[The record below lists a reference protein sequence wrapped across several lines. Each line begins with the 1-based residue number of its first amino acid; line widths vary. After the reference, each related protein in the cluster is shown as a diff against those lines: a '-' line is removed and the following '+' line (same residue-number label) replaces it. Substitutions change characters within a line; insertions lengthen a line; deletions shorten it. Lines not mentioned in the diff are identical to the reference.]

1 MGKGFSISER
11 QKASADDDLKVY
23 RLISYLKPVNELTA
37 TQLIYWLK
45 IQTKLSQKTIHT
57 YLNNLNFMVQPF
69 KNTRSRYYF

>member
-1 MGKGFSISER
+1 MGFSSSER
-11 QKASADDDLKVY
+11 QKASVDDDLKVY

-37 TQLIYWLK
+37 PQLIYWLK

-57 YLNNLNFMVQPF
+57 YLNNHNFMMQPF